1 MHQSI
6 DIARITA
13 DQPERV
19 GPLLDVFAEGF
30 EDAENYSSARPS
42 PAYLTKLL
50 GTDTF
55 IALLATVNQEPAG
68 ALAAYELV
76 KFEQERSEI
85 YIYDLAV
92 LEPYRR
98 LGIATGLINALHP
111 IAKARGAKVI
121 FVQSDYGDDPA
132 IALYTKLGS
141 REDVLHFD
149 IEVE

>member
-1 MHQSI
+1 MVE
-6 DIARITA
+6 IARITA
-13 DQPERV
+13 DLPALM

-30 EDAENYSSARPS
+30 EDTENYSSARSS
-42 PAYLTKLL
+42 PAYLKKLL
-50 GTDTF
+50 ETDTF
-55 IALLATVNQEPAG
+55 IALLATVNHEPAG

-85 YIYDLAV
+85 YIYDIAV
-92 LEPYRR
+92 LEPFRR
-98 LGIATGLINALHP
+98 KGIATGLINALQP

-121 FVQSDYGDDPA
+121 FVQAEAGDDPA

-141 REDVLHFD
+141 RADVMHFD